1 MCVSRV
7 CRKVY
12 LELAFYGRDKQWSR
26 LSYLELLPINTYY
39 CIVDGDSTYVVSLR
53 PLIYIFHEM
62 VIIIKRLKTQI
73 RISMPAFLVERM
85 TAEHSS
91 GQTQTRTIMWKIRNY
106 KEPILNQF
114 GIMNGLM
121 KSFYWLEMIK
131 SSTGRAEHFYL
142 HRKCCTFL
150 HNPY

>member
-73 RISMPAFLVERM
+73 RISMPACLC
-85 TAEHSS
+85 
-91 GQTQTRTIMWKIRNY
+91 
-106 KEPILNQF
+106 KE
-114 GIMNGLM
+114 
-121 KSFYWLEMIK
+121 
-131 SSTGRAEHFYL
+131 
-142 HRKCCTFL
+142 
-150 HNPY
+150 